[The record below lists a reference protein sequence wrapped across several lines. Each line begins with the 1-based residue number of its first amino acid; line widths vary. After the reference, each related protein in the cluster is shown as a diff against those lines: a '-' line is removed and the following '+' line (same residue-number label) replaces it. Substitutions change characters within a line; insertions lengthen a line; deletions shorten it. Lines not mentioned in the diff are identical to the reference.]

1 MAFIKNIQ
9 GARITGSITASFTG
23 DGSGLTGIVSASN
36 ADTASYVDLVA
47 GTNITINQVGTT
59 YTINSTGGGGSAFPY
74 TGSAIISGSLQV
86 TGSTSISGALTAA
99 GLTYPTT
106 DGDAGD
112 IIFTDGAGN
121 LTFGRTTVFANVKNI
136 TSGTLQKGTPVHVT
150 GSVGNANEIV
160 PSSAS
165 VALTMP
171 AHFILN
177 EDITAGSEGKA
188 IAIGYI
194 NGVNTSG
201 FIEGDTVYVG
211 ASGGYTNVKP
221 TGSNLIQNLGIVTKI
236 DATNGSGYV
245 LGAGRS
251 NDVPNITAGYVW
263 IGNSNGVATP
273 TATSSIQNVI
283 SSSYATTASYATYAV
298 SASYEINYETSS
310 SYAETASFVPAGVG
324 GLYGGDGTISLN
336 TTAAVAGNLLLSGSN
351 GTQSGST
358 LSLYGSGSAN
368 PVFKVDGSA
377 GELFSISDSL
387 SGSLFAINNI
397 SGLSIFEVFS
407 DDQILYGGSTAPALT
422 TTVKNT
428 VSATGAFTVYSLPT
442 ASYDGAWF
450 EYVVKSGSNARAGQ
464 IMAVWSG
471 SQSNISETT
480 TTDIGSTTAISFY
493 GLVSGSNF
501 VLTGSAT
508 TANWTVKTIV
518 RSI

>member
-9 GARITGSITASFTG
+9 GTRITGSITASFTG
-23 DGSGLTGIVSASN
+23 DGSGLTGIISASN

-47 GTNITINQVGTT
+47 GTNITINQTGTT
-59 YTINSTGGGGSAFPY
+59 YTINSTGGGGGSTFPY

-99 GLTYPTT
+99 GITYPTT
-106 DGDAGD
+106 DGDNGD
-112 IIFTDGAGN
+112 IIYTDGAGN
-121 LTFGRTTVFANVKNI
+121 LSFGKTTVFANVKNI
-136 TSGTLQKGTPVHVT
+136 AVGTLVKGTPVHVT
-150 GSVGNANEIV
+150 GSVGNTSEVV
-160 PSSAS
+160 PASAS

-177 EDITAGSEGKA
+177 EDITAGAEGLA
-188 IAIGYI
+188 IASGFI

-201 FIEGDTVYVG
+201 FTEGDTVYVG
-211 ASGGYTNVKP
+211 ANGGYTNVKP
-221 TGSNLIQNLGIVTKI
+221 TGSNLIQNLGIVDKV
-236 DATNGSGYV
+236 DAINGSGFI

-251 NDVPNITAGYVW
+251 NDVPNITEGYTW
-263 IGNSNGVATP
+263 IGNSDGVATP
-273 TATSSIQNVI
+273 TATSSIQNVV
-283 SSSYATTASYATYAV
+283 SSSYATTASYAI

-397 SGLSIFEVFS
+397 SGLPIFEIFS
-407 DDQILYGGSTAPALT
+407 DDQILYGDSTAPALT
-422 TTVKNT
+422 ITVKNT

-450 EYVVKSGSNARAGQ
+450 EYVVKSGSNARTGQ
-464 IMAVWSG
+464 IMAVWNGANSA
-471 SQSNISETT
+471 ITETT
-480 TTDIGSTTAISFY
+480 TTDIGSTSNLAFY

-501 VLTGSAT
+501 VLTGSA
-508 TANWTVKTIV
+508 ASADWTVKTIV